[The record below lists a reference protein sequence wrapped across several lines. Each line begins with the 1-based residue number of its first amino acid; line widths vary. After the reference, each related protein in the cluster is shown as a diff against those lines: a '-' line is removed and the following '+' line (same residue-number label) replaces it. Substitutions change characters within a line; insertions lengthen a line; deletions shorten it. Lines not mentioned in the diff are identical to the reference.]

1 MLDLDHIAITVD
13 NLETAIYFYTKFGY
27 KLTAKFE
34 DDGYRWVT
42 LKLNNHSLELFENFN
57 KENFDHIAYSYEND
71 KEVYELMESLGYKN
85 HDLATFFGDLNRES
99 FFIKDKNG
107 KSIQLI
113 KK

>member
-34 DDGYRWVT
+34 DDGYRWAT

-57 KENFDHIAYSYEND
+57 KENLIDAVSFGNKVSSIAVQRKGAQPSIPYLKEV
-71 KEVYELMESLGYKN
+71 KEVY
-85 HDLATFFGDLNRES
+85 GDY
-99 FFIKDKNG
+99 
-107 KSIQLI
+107 
-113 KK
+113 